1 MGGIGVDGDKVGI
14 PEIFSRIILEG
25 GGLSRYLSIF
35 QGYRARPGGAL
46 EWSSSKIASGYR
58 PQVTSISLFMTRNS
72 LRFVLLNKKYLNLFS
87 IILNYFYYLFDK
99 VSSSS

>member
-1 MGGIGVDGDKVGI
+1 MGGIGVGGDKVGT

-25 GGLSRYLSIF
+25 GVLSRYLSIF

-72 LRFVLLNKKYLNLFS
+72 LRFVLLNKKYLSLS
-87 IILNYFYYLFDK
+87 RIILITRIAI
-99 VSSSS
+99 